1 MNIAL
6 WTVASILAF
15 AFLAAGLMKLARSKQ
30 QLVDAGMPW
39 VADASPAFVK
49 SIGVLEILAAIGL
62 IVPALTGIAPV
73 FVPLAAVGLVLV
85 MLGAAVLHARRKE
98 IPNIVI
104 ALVILAL
111 AVFVAWGRFGPTR
124 SLPRRPSCLVP
135 AAGASCGYGGSSTT
149 WPRPA
154 CRARAEGH
162 PDRGS
167 TSVHPRPV
175 PVPARPRCGVGAVRL
190 PSVRLPIPRYSV
202 GMTQIT
208 HNGANMDRSR

>member
-49 SIGVLEILAAIGL
+49 SIGALEILAAIGL
-62 IVPALTGIAPV
+62 IVPALTGVAPV

-98 IPNIVI
+98 IPNILV

-111 AVFVAWGRFGPTR
+111 AVFVAWGRFGPY
-124 SLPRRPSCLVP
+124 SF
-135 AAGASCGYGGSSTT
+135 AA
-149 WPRPA
+149 
-154 CRARAEGH
+154 
-162 PDRGS
+162 
-167 TSVHPRPV
+167 
-175 PVPARPRCGVGAVRL
+175 
-190 PSVRLPIPRYSV
+190 
-202 GMTQIT
+202 
-208 HNGANMDRSR
+208 

>member
-1 MNIAL
+1 VNIAL

-15 AFLAAGLMKLARSKQ
+15 AFLGAGFMKLARSKQ
-30 QLVDAGMPW
+30 QLADAGMPW

-98 IPNIVI
+98 IPNILI

-111 AVFVAWGRFGPTR
+111 AVFVAWGRFGP
-124 SLPRRPSCLVP
+124 
-135 AAGASCGYGGSSTT
+135 
-149 WPRPA
+149 
-154 CRARAEGH
+154 
-162 PDRGS
+162 
-167 TSVHPRPV
+167 
-175 PVPARPRCGVGAVRL
+175 
-190 PSVRLPIPRYSV
+190 YSFS
-202 GMTQIT
+202 
-208 HNGANMDRSR
+208 A

>member
-1 MNIAL
+1 VNIAL
-6 WTVASILAF
+6 WTVASFLAF
-15 AFLAAGLMKLARSKQ
+15 AFLAAGLMKLARGKQ

-98 IPNIVI
+98 MPNIFI

-111 AVFVAWGRFGPTR
+111 AVFVAWGRFGP
-124 SLPRRPSCLVP
+124 
-135 AAGASCGYGGSSTT
+135 
-149 WPRPA
+149 
-154 CRARAEGH
+154 
-162 PDRGS
+162 
-167 TSVHPRPV
+167 
-175 PVPARPRCGVGAVRL
+175 
-190 PSVRLPIPRYSV
+190 YSFS
-202 GMTQIT
+202 
-208 HNGANMDRSR
+208 A